1 MPTVNPKSSTRSRAR
16 IGEGNEIKLSKK
28 VCRALGIEEGDLVNL
43 TLITDVKDLPSGA
56 LILTPH
62 GKRTKAWTETEW
74 RAMEKEASRSIRE
87 GRTHGPFAGAEQAI
101 AFLRKGV
108 KADKSGK

>member
-1 MPTVNPKSSTRSRAR
+1 MPTVNPKSSSRSRAR
-16 IGEGNEIKLSKK
+16 IREGNELKLSKK
-28 VCRALGIEEGDLVNL
+28 VCRALGIEEGDVVNL

-87 GRTHGPFAGAEQAI
+87 GRTHGPFAGAEKAI
-101 AFLRKGV
+101 AFLK
-108 KADKSGK
+108 KSITEEVR